1 VENSFGETMHV
12 SKDIIEKMDSG
23 NHNAKEQ
30 PVNMTELAEILE
42 SVGDTVFTVSFKK
55 LVKES
60 DVQDKLSSMTPVQ
73 LKDAKTLT
81 DLTKSIVEGEECTM
95 TCHLVEAES
104 SLGRSTVID
113 LTSTHD
119 NKFRQVDHRSI
130 NYIIFKNVKYVLKK
144 SGKKQTKAEEAEDEE
159 EAGKKKK
166 DEPKWDTARLAV
178 GNVFSGTNYY
188 RATSQSGENVVT

>member
-81 DLTKSIVEGEECTM
+81 DLTKSIVEGEDCTM

>member
-1 VENSFGETMHV
+1 MENSFGETMHV

>member
-1 VENSFGETMHV
+1 MENSFGETMHV

-73 LKDAKTLT
+73 LKDAKTLA

-113 LTSTHD
+113 LTSTLD

>member
-1 VENSFGETMHV
+1 M
-12 SKDIIEKMDSG
+12 
-23 NHNAKEQ
+23 
-30 PVNMTELAEILE
+30 
-42 SVGDTVFTVSFKK
+42 
-55 LVKES
+55 
-60 DVQDKLSSMTPVQ
+60 
-73 LKDAKTLT
+73 
-81 DLTKSIVEGEECTM
+81 
-95 TCHLVEAES
+95 
-104 SLGRSTVID
+104 
-113 LTSTHD
+113 TSTHD

-144 SGKKQTKAEEAEDEE
+144 SGKKQNKAEEAEDEE

>member
-81 DLTKSIVEGEECTM
+81 DLTKSIVEGEDCTM

-119 NKFRQVDHRSI
+119 DKFRQVDHRSI